1 MMVGIKMGLT
11 DKKST
16 TAVAGEMVNNARVIA
31 FADKLKTQIGIRLKR
46 NNRLICG
53 IWGEPKTVKSGL
65 ALDFPNKQIYVLD
78 WDDGCEP
85 TWRQNHECSDRITLW
100 NPEIRNQ
107 NGELDI
113 QKSEANSEDF
123 VLFVKSKIEQGE
135 DVLFVFD
142 GIDKW
147 LDCCT
152 LHVTGSSKIGKPQK
166 MKFEWGKRNA
176 PFYSLLMMCKNLN
189 CDQIYITHS
198 KADYGGTGEV
208 IGTKPNWHNWGDY
221 LHQIINTKRTQK
233 KGNVV
238 YKATVMSSKTNTVL
252 VGKTW
257 ETLEVGNG
265 NVTWSGASELREGL
279 I

>member
-1 MMVGIKMGLT
+1 MGLT
-11 DKKST
+11 DNKNKE
-16 TAVAGEMVNNARVIA
+16 AVAKGIENNVRVVA
-31 FADKLKTQIGIRLKR
+31 FRDKLNNQTATRLAR

-65 ALDFPNKQIYVLD
+65 SLDFPHKQIYVLD

-85 TWRQNHECSDRITLW
+85 TWRQNHDMTDRITLW
-100 NPEIRNQ
+100 NPEVRNE

-123 VLFVKSKIEQGE
+123 ILFVKSKIEEGE

-176 PFYSLLMMCKNLN
+176 PFYSLLLMCKNLN

-198 KADYGGTGEV
+198 KADYGATGEV
-208 IGTKPNWHNWGDY
+208 IGSKPNWLNWGDY
-221 LHQIINTKRTQK
+221 LHQIITTKRTRK
-233 KGNVV
+233 KNDVV
-238 YKATVMSSKTNTVL
+238 YKAELLSSKTNTKL
-252 VGKTW
+252 VGKVW
-257 ETLEVGNG
+257 ETLEVGSG
-265 NVTWSGASELREGL
+265 QVTWKGFTELKEGS

>member
-11 DKKST
+11 DKKNT
-16 TAVAGEMVNNARVIA
+16 TAVAGEMVNNARV
-31 FADKLKTQIGIRLKR
+31 
-46 NNRLICG
+46 

-147 LDCCT
+147 LDC
-152 LHVTGSSKIGKPQK
+152 
-166 MKFEWGKRNA
+166 
-176 PFYSLLMMCKNLN
+176 
-189 CDQIYITHS
+189 
-198 KADYGGTGEV
+198 
-208 IGTKPNWHNWGDY
+208 
-221 LHQIINTKRTQK
+221 
-233 KGNVV
+233 
-238 YKATVMSSKTNTVL
+238 TVL
-252 VGKTW
+252 FFAYDV
-257 ETLEVGNG
+257 
-265 NVTWSGASELREGL
+265 
-279 I
+279 

>member
-1 MMVGIKMGLT
+1 MGLT
-11 DKKST
+11 TSNKNNN
-16 TAVAGEMVNNARVIA
+16 TAATNEMKNNSRVIA
-31 FADKLKTQIGIRLKR
+31 FQDKLKSQTEDRLKR

-53 IWGEPKTVKSGL
+53 VWGEPKTVKSGI
-65 ALDFPNKQIYVLD
+65 ALDFPSKQVYVLD

-85 TWRQNHECSDRITLW
+85 TWRQNHECTDRITLW
-100 NPEIRNQ
+100 NPEIRNH

-123 VLFVKSKIEQGE
+123 VLHVKSKIEEGE

-142 GIDKW
+142 GVDKW

-198 KADYGGTGEV
+198 KADYGATGEV
-208 IGTKPNWHNWGDY
+208 IGSKPNWHNWGDY
-221 LHQIINTKRTQK
+221 LHQIITTKRTVK
-233 KGNVV
+233 KGDVV
-238 YKATVMSSKTNTVL
+238 YKAELLSSKTNTSL
-252 VGKTW
+252 VGTTW
-257 ETLEVGNG
+257 ETLGISKGTVKWTG
-265 NVTWSGASELREGL
+265 VSELKEGL

>member
-1 MMVGIKMGLT
+1 MGLT
-11 DKKST
+11 SNKNT
-16 TAVAGEMVNNARVIA
+16 QAVAKGMENNARVIR
-31 FADKLKTQIGIRLKR
+31 FRDKLRAQTEKRLGR
-46 NNRLICG
+46 SNRLICG

-65 ALDFPNKQIYVLD
+65 AVDFPHKQIYVLD

-85 TWRQNHECSDRITLW
+85 TWRQNHEMTSRITLW
-100 NPEIRNQ
+100 NPEVRNH

-113 QKSEANSEDF
+113 QRSEANSEDF
-123 VLFVKSKIEQGE
+123 VLMVKEQIEEGE

-176 PFYSLLMMCKNLN
+176 PFYSLLMMCKNLE
-189 CDQIYITHS
+189 CDQIYITHA
-198 KADYGGTGEV
+198 KADYGSTGEV
-208 IGTKPNWHNWGDY
+208 VGTKPNWHNWGDY
-221 LHQIINTKRTQK
+221 LHQIISTRRTRK
-233 KGNVV
+233 KNDVV
-238 YKATVMSSKTNTVL
+238 YKAELLSSKTNTEL
-252 VGKTW
+252 VGNSW
-257 ETLEVGNG
+257 ETLTVGDG
-265 NVTWSGASELREGL
+265 NVTWNGIKELREGL

>member
-1 MMVGIKMGLT
+1 MGLT
-11 DKKST
+11 NSNNST
-16 TAVAGEMVNNARVIA
+16 KAVANEVTNNQRVLL
-31 FADKLKTQIGIRLKR
+31 FQDKLKKQTGERLAR

-53 IWGEPKTVKSGL
+53 IWGEPKTVKSGI
-65 ALDFPNKQIYVLD
+65 ALDFPDKQIYVLD

-85 TWRQNHECSDRITLW
+85 TWRQNHDMTDRITLW
-100 NPEIRNQ
+100 NPEVRNQ

-123 VLFVKSKIEQGE
+123 VLYVKSKIEEGE

-189 CDQIYITHS
+189 CDQIYITHA
-198 KADYGGTGEV
+198 KADYGATGEV
-208 IGTKPNWHNWGDY
+208 IGSKPNWHNWGDY
-221 LHQIINTKRTQK
+221 LHQVINTKRTLK
-233 KGNVV
+233 KGDVV
-238 YKATVMSSKTNTVL
+238 YKAELQSSKSNTSL

-257 ETLEVGNG
+257 ETLTIAKGDVKWEGI
-265 NVTWSGASELREGL
+265 SEMREGL

>member
-1 MMVGIKMGLT
+1 MGLT
-11 DKKST
+11 SNNKNNTK
-16 TAVAGEMVNNARVIA
+16 AVAGEMVNNARVIA
-31 FADKLKTQIGIRLKR
+31 FADKLETQTSIRLKR

-100 NPEIRNQ
+100 NPEVRNE
-107 NGELDI
+107 NGELDV

-123 VLFVKSKIEQGE
+123 VLFVKSKIEKGE

-189 CDQIYITHS
+189 SDQIYITHS

-221 LHQIINTKRTQK
+221 LHQIVNTKRTQK

-238 YKATVMSSKTNTVL
+238 YKATLLSSKTNTAL

-265 NVTWSGASELREGL
+265 TVTWKGAEELREGL

>member
-1 MMVGIKMGLT
+1 MKMGLT
-11 DKKST
+11 DNKNT

-31 FADKLKTQIGIRLKR
+31 FADKLEKQTSIRLKR

-85 TWRQNHECSDRITLW
+85 TWRQNHNCSDRITLW
-100 NPEIRNQ
+100 NPEVRNA

-198 KADYGGTGEV
+198 KADYGATGEV
-208 IGTKPNWHNWGDY
+208 IGSKPNWHNWGDY
-221 LHQIINTKRTQK
+221 LHQIINTKTILK

-238 YKATVMSSKTNTVL
+238 YKATVMSSKTNTSL

-257 ETLEVGNG
+257 ETLEVGNAT
-265 NVTWSGASELREGL
+265 VTWNGAEELRDGL

>member
-1 MMVGIKMGLT
+1 MGLT
-11 DKKST
+11 SNKNNNE
-16 TAVAGEMVNNARVIA
+16 AVAKEMQNNSRVIA
-31 FADKLKTQIGIRLKR
+31 FKDKLKTQTADRLKR

-53 IWGEPKTVKSGL
+53 VWGEPKTVKSGL
-65 ALDFPNKQIYVLD
+65 ALDFPNKQVYVLD

-85 TWRQNHECSDRITLW
+85 TWRQNHECTDRITLW
-100 NPEIRNQ
+100 NPEVRNH

-123 VLFVKSKIEQGE
+123 VLFVKSKIEEGE

-142 GIDKW
+142 GVDKW

-189 CDQIYITHS
+189 CDQVYITHS
-198 KADYGGTGEV
+198 KADYGATGEV
-208 IGTKPNWHNWGDY
+208 IGSKPNWHNWGDY
-221 LHQIINTKRTQK
+221 LHQIITTKRTLK

-238 YKATVMSSKTNTVL
+238 YKAELLSSKTNTSL
-252 VGKTW
+252 VGSTW
-257 ETLEVGNG
+257 ETLEVSKG
-265 NVTWSGASELREGL
+265 NVKWNGVTELREGL